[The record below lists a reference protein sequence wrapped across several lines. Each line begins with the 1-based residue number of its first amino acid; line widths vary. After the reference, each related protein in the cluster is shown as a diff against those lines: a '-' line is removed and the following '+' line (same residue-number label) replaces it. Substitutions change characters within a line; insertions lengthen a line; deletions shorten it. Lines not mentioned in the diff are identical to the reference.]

1 MNMNDYSRRAMTF
14 AKYQNEWYPFFALC
28 EEVGELHGKIAKE
41 LRGDK
46 YIPKEEKLKELG
58 DILWQ
63 LNACCIQMGSTL
75 EEVAEINLAKLEDR
89 AERGVLKGEGDNR

>member
-14 AKYQNEWYPFFALC
+14 AKYKSELYPFYALV
-28 EEVGELHGKIAKE
+28 EEVGEFFGKLAKE
-41 LRGDK
+41 HRGDR

-58 DILWQ
+58 DILWD
-63 LNACCIQMGSTL
+63 LNACCVQMGSTL
-75 EEVAEINLAKLEDR
+75 EEVAEMNLAKLEDR

>member
-1 MNMNDYSRRAMTF
+1 MNMNDYGRRAMAF
-14 AKYQNEWYPFFALC
+14 AKYKSEYYPFFALA
-28 EEVGELHGKIAKE
+28 EETGEFLGKIAKE
-41 LRGDK
+41 HRGDR

-75 EEVAEINLAKLEDR
+75 EEVAEMNLAKLEDR